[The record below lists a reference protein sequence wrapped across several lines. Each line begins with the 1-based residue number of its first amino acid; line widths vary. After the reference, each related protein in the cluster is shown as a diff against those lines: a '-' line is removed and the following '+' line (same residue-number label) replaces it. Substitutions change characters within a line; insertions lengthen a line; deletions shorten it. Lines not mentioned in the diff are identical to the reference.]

1 MLSYRLSK
9 RAEKDLENIAVYS
22 IQNFGIK
29 QARLYRDGLFKTF
42 DMICEFP
49 MIGSDQN
56 HIKKNV
62 RRQVYE
68 SHSIYYRIDHKA
80 IFILR
85 IFGPGE
91 DPLRHL
97 T

>member
-68 SHSIYYRIDHKA
+68 SHSIYYRIDANA

-85 IFGPGE
+85 ILGPGE

>member
-9 RAEKDLENIAVYS
+9 RAEKDFENIAVYS
-22 IQNFGIK
+22 IKNFGIK

-56 HIKKNV
+56 RIKKNV
-62 RRQVYE
+62 RRQIYE
-68 SHSIYYRIDHKA
+68 SHSIYYRIDANA

-85 IFGPGE
+85 ILGPGE

>member
-9 RAEKDLENIAVYS
+9 RAEKDLENIAIYS

-29 QARLYRDGLFKTF
+29 QARLYRNGLFKTF

-68 SHSIYYRIDHKA
+68 SHSIYYRIDANA

-85 IFGPGE
+85 ILGPGE

>member
-9 RAEKDLENIAVYS
+9 RAEKDFENIAVYS
-22 IQNFGIK
+22 IKNFGIK

-42 DMICEFP
+42 DMICAFP
-49 MIGSDQN
+49 MIGSNQN

-68 SHSIYYRIDHKA
+68 SHSIYYRIDAKA

-85 IFGPGE
+85 ILGPGE

>member
-1 MLSYRLSK
+1 MLGYRLSK
-9 RAEKDLENIAVYS
+9 KAEKDLENIAVYS
-22 IQNFGIK
+22 IQNFGII

-49 MIGSDQN
+49 MIGSNQN

-68 SHSIYYRIDHKA
+68 SHSIYYRIDANA

-85 IFGPGE
+85 ILGPGE

>member
-1 MLSYRLSK
+1 
-9 RAEKDLENIAVYS
+9 
-22 IQNFGIK
+22 
-29 QARLYRDGLFKTF
+29 
-42 DMICEFP
+42 MICAFP
-49 MIGSDQN
+49 TIGSNQN

-68 SHSIYYRIDHKA
+68 FHSIYYRIDANA

-85 IFGPGE
+85 ILGPGE

>member
-1 MLSYRLSK
+1 V
-9 RAEKDLENIAVYS
+9 EKDLENIALYL

-49 MIGSDQN
+49 LIGSDQS
-56 HIKKNV
+56 HIKKNA

-68 SHSIYYRIDHKA
+68 SHSVYYRINANA

-85 IFGPGE
+85 ILGQGE

>member
-9 RAEKDLENIAVYS
+9 RAEKDLENIALYS
-22 IQNFGIK
+22 IQIFGIK

-42 DMICEFP
+42 DLICEFP
-49 MIGSDQN
+49 RIGSDQN
-56 HIKKNV
+56 RIKKNV
-62 RRQVYE
+62 CRQVYQ

-85 IFGPGE
+85 ILGPGA

>member
-9 RAEKDLENIAVYS
+9 RAEKDLENIALYS

-68 SHSIYYRIDHKA
+68 SHSIYYRIDANA

-85 IFGPGE
+85 ILGLGE

>member
-1 MLSYRLSK
+1 MLGYRLSK
-9 RAEKDLENIAVYS
+9 RAEKDLENIALYS
-22 IQNFGIK
+22 IQNFGIE

-56 HIKKNV
+56 RIKKNA

-68 SHSIYYRIDHKA
+68 SHTIYYRVDHKA

-85 IFGPGE
+85 ILGPGE

>member
-9 RAEKDLENIAVYS
+9 RSEKDLENIAVYS
-22 IQNFGIK
+22 IKNFGIK
-29 QARLYRDGLFKTF
+29 QARIYRDGLFKTF
-42 DMICEFP
+42 DMICAFP
-49 MIGSDQN
+49 MIGSNQN
-56 HIKKNV
+56 DIKKNV
-62 RRQVYE
+62 RLQVYE
-68 SHSIYYRIDHKA
+68 SHSIYYLIDAKA

-85 IFGPGE
+85 ILGPGE

>member
-1 MLSYRLSK
+1 MLSYRLSN

-22 IQNFGIK
+22 IKNFGIK

-42 DMICEFP
+42 DMLCAFP
-49 MIGSDQN
+49 MIGSNQN
-56 HIKKNV
+56 HIKKDV
-62 RRQVYE
+62 LRQVYE
-68 SHSIYYRIDHKA
+68 PHSIYYRIDANA

-85 IFGPGE
+85 ILGPGK

>member
-1 MLSYRLSK
+1 MVNYQLSK
-9 RAEKDLENIAVYS
+9 RAEKDLGNIAVYT
-22 IQNFGIK
+22 IQNFGIR

-62 RRQVYE
+62 RRQAYE
-68 SHSIYYRIDHKA
+68 SHAIYYRVDTKT

-85 IFGPGE
+85 ILGPGE
-91 DPLRHL
+91 DPLRHIK
-97 T
+97 

>member
-1 MLSYRLSK
+1 MLNYRLSK
-9 RAEKDLENIAVYS
+9 RADKDLGNIAVYS
-22 IQNFGIK
+22 IENFGIR
-29 QARLYRDGLFKTF
+29 QARIYRDGLFKTF
-42 DMICEFP
+42 DLICEFP

-68 SHSIYYRIDHKA
+68 SHSIYYRIDANA

-85 IFGPGE
+85 ILDPGE

-97 T
+97 K

>member
-1 MLSYRLSK
+1 MLNYRLSK
-9 RAEKDLENIAVYS
+9 RADKDLGNIAVYS
-22 IQNFGIK
+22 IENFGIR
-29 QARLYRDGLFKTF
+29 QARLYRNGLFKTF
-42 DMICEFP
+42 DLICEFP

-68 SHSIYYRIDHKA
+68 SHSIYYRIDANA

-85 IFGPGE
+85 ILGPGE

-97 T
+97 K

>member
-22 IQNFGIK
+22 IKNFGIK

-42 DMICEFP
+42 DMICAFP
-49 MIGSDQN
+49 MIGSNQN

-68 SHSIYYRIDHKA
+68 SHSIYYHIDANA

-85 IFGPGE
+85 ILGPGE

>member
-1 MLSYRLSK
+1 MLSYRFSK
-9 RAEKDLENIAVYS
+9 SAEKDFENIAVYS
-22 IQNFGIK
+22 IKNFGIT

-42 DMICEFP
+42 DMICTFP
-49 MIGSDQN
+49 MIGSNQN

-68 SHSIYYRIDHKA
+68 SHSIYYRIDANA

-85 IFGPGE
+85 ILGPGE

>member
-1 MLSYRLSK
+1 MLNYRLSK
-9 RAEKDLENIAVYS
+9 QADKDLENIALYS

-29 QARLYRDGLFKTF
+29 RARLYRDGLFKTF

-68 SHSIYYRIDHKA
+68 SHSIYYRIDENA

-85 IFGPGE
+85 ILGPGE
-91 DPLRHL
+91 DPLRQL
-97 T
+97 R

>member
-9 RAEKDLENIAVYS
+9 RAEKDLESIALYS

-42 DMICEFP
+42 DMICDFP

-68 SHSIYYRIDHKA
+68 SHSIYYRIDANA

-85 IFGPGE
+85 ILGPGE

>member
-9 RAEKDLENIAVYS
+9 RAEKDLENIALYS

-29 QARLYRDGLFKTF
+29 QARLYRDWLFKTF

-49 MIGSDQN
+49 LIGSDQN
-56 HIKKNV
+56 VSKKMSAAKYMNLTLFTIALITK
-62 RRQVYE
+62 RFLSYE
-68 SHSIYYRIDHKA
+68 FWA
-80 IFILR
+80 Q
-85 IFGPGE
+85 GE